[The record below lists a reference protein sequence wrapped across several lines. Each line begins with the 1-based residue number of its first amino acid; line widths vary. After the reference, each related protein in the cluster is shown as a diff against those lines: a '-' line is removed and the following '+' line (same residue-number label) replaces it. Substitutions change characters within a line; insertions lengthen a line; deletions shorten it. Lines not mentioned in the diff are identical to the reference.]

1 MNLSIAT
8 SIWSRSRAGK
18 ATAFGHANRNELAL
32 VDYEHEHAAVSESD
46 SLNPL
51 HPSVIVVWR
60 IGGLIGAAVWT
71 VIAAALEFLLLIP
84 QNGPLLAPGLVT
96 TVVALFFFTLALAW
110 PGLRYRHWRW
120 RVMPDRVL
128 IQKGV
133 VWRSRSLIP
142 RVRIQH
148 VDTRTS
154 PLQRWLGLAS
164 LVIYT
169 AGTRG
174 ADAEIPGLANDE
186 AVQLREELSRLEE
199 LDERG

>member
-1 MNLSIAT
+1 MT
-8 SIWSRSRAGK
+8 
-18 ATAFGHANRNELAL
+18 
-32 VDYEHEHAAVSESD
+32 DSD

-51 HPSVIVVWR
+51 HPNIVIAWR
-60 IGGLIGAAVWT
+60 IEGLIAAGTWT
-71 VIAAALEFLLLIP
+71 AIAAAVEFFALIP
-84 QNGPLLAPGLVT
+84 RLGPVVAPGAPTLSVAIIA
-96 TVVALFFFTLALAW
+96 VSLALFW

-120 RVMPDRVL
+120 HVGPDRVL

-133 VWRSRSLIP
+133 IWRSRALIP

-174 ADAEIPGLANDE
+174 ADAAITGLTADQAVELRDE
-186 AVQLREELSRLEE
+186 LARLEE
-199 LDERG
+199 LDERS